1 MRALPILLLA
11 GLTVAPMAHAQVD
24 APADVAPSGGGSVS
38 CAELNNRAMEATL
51 VIRQH
56 ASVLST
62 GIDPDAKAQGMV
74 TLAWLDQWAGRLR
87 GLVDVGE
94 FSACLDD
101 GDLETY
107 RRTLAMAARVANTAR
122 EELLRPARA
131 TTQPQQQQQRRR
143 F

>member
-1 MRALPILLLA
+1 MRLLPVLLLA
-11 GLTVAPMAHAQVD
+11 GLAVAPAAHAQLD
-24 APADVAPSGGGSVS
+24 AATEGAAGPGGSVS
-38 CAELNNRAMEATL
+38 CSEINNRAMEATL

-62 GIDPDAKAQGMV
+62 GIDPDGRVQGMV

-94 FSACLDD
+94 FSSCLDD
-101 GDLETY
+101 GDLESY

-122 EELLRPARA
+122 DELLRPGRA
-131 TTQPQQQQQRRR
+131 AAQQPQQRRR

>member
-11 GLTVAPMAHAQVD
+11 GLAVAPVARAQVD
-24 APADVAPSGGGSVS
+24 APAESTASGGSVS
-38 CAELNNRAMEATL
+38 CSELNNRAMEATL

-62 GIDPDAKAQGMV
+62 GIDPDAKAQGIV

-101 GDLETY
+101 GDAETY

-122 EELLRPARA
+122 DELLRPARA
-131 TTQPQQQQQRRR
+131 TTQPQSQQQRRR